1 MKQWQSLTLYAIVQE
16 EAENRSKKQ
25 ASGHL
30 YGHLK
35 MTPRGPFSGGFG
47 WEQYRM
53 VNNQ

>member
-25 ASGHL
+25 VFGHL

-35 MTPRGPFSGGFG
+35 MALGSPFFRGFWPWRDF
-47 WEQYRM
+47 
-53 VNNQ
+53 

>member
-35 MTPRGPFSGGFG
+35 MTPRGPFFWDFG
-47 WEQYRM
+47 CKQSRM
-53 VNNQ
+53 VN